1 MPAEAPLLDSDLEI
15 REALPDDAHAIA
27 ALYVWHVLNGRAS
40 FEEIP
45 PTVDEMRKR
54 IQTVR
59 DNGLPWL
66 VALWRGAIVGY
77 CYATFY
83 RPRPAYR
90 YTLEESIYVES
101 GMGGRGIGSAL
112 LSRLIAECE
121 KGPWRQML
129 AIIGDGHNNAGS
141 LAIHKKFGFTVA
153 GQLRS
158 VGYKMGDWR
167 DTLISS
173 ARWVTA
179 TGRYRSDI
187 RRQIPGSRRKRLSRA
202 TVQRG
207 SGEASAAIL
216 HKHRHSA

>member
-90 YTLEESIYVES
+90 YSVENSIYIDKDA
-101 GMGGRGIGSAL
+101 MGLGVGKAL
-112 LSRLIAECE
+112 LPPLIDLCAVA
-121 KGPWRQML
+121 GRRQMV
-129 AIIGDGHNNAGS
+129 AIIGDSQHVASIKLHESCGFEMVGTFKS
-141 LAIHKKFGFTVA
+141 IGFKFGRWLDSVLM
-153 GQLRS
+153 QRS
-158 VGYKMGDWR
+158 LGTGD
-167 DTLISS
+167 
-173 ARWVTA
+173 TA
-179 TGRYRSDI
+179 APEDLNLPMRS
-187 RRQIPGSRRKRLSRA
+187 
-202 TVQRG
+202 
-207 SGEASAAIL
+207 
-216 HKHRHSA
+216 

>member
-1 MPAEAPLLDSDLEI
+1 MSAVDKLHDADLEI

-27 ALYVWHVLNGRAS
+27 ALYVWHMLNGRAS

-54 IQTVR
+54 IKTVR
-59 DNGLPWL
+59 DSGLPWL
-66 VALWRGAIVGY
+66 VALWRGTIVGY

-90 YTLEESIYVES
+90 YTLEESIYVEA

-112 LSRLIAECE
+112 LSRLIEKCE
-121 KGPWRQML
+121 QGPWRQML
-129 AIIGDGHNNAGS
+129 AIIGDGHSNAGS
-141 LAIHKKFGFTVA
+141 IAIHKKFGFSVA

-167 DTLISS
+167 DTLIM
-173 ARWVTA
+173 
-179 TGRYRSDI
+179 
-187 RRQIPGSRRKRLSRA
+187 
-202 TVQRG
+202 QRPLG
-207 SGEASAAIL
+207 DGDWTLPE
-216 HKHRHSA
+216 

>member
-90 YTLEESIYVES
+90 YTLEESIYVDAS
-101 GMGGRGIGSAL
+101 MTGRGIGSL
-112 LSRLIAECE
+112 LMQTLITRCE
-121 KGPWRQML
+121 EGPWRQMV
-129 AIIGDGHNNAGS
+129 AVIGDGHNNPGS
-141 LAIHKKFGFTVA
+141 LRLHKKHGFEIA

-158 VGYKMGDWR
+158 VGYKKGDWR
-167 DTLISS
+167 DTLIM
-173 ARWVTA
+173 
-179 TGRYRSDI
+179 
-187 RRQIPGSRRKRLSRA
+187 
-202 TVQRG
+202 QRPLNEG
-207 SGEASAAIL
+207 DWTLPE
-216 HKHRHSA
+216 

>member
-112 LSRLIAECE
+112 VQHVMDYA
-121 KGPWRQML
+121 RQQGL
-129 AIIGDGHNNAGS
+129 QVRPDCSFIHAWIERHPAYQPLS
-141 LAIHKKFGFTVA
+141 LAHG
-153 GQLRS
+153 
-158 VGYKMGDWR
+158 
-167 DTLISS
+167 
-173 ARWVTA
+173 A
-179 TGRYRSDI
+179 TPR
-187 RRQIPGSRRKRLSRA
+187 
-202 TVQRG
+202 
-207 SGEASAAIL
+207 
-216 HKHRHSA
+216 

>member
-27 ALYVWHVLNGRAS
+27 ALYVWHV
-40 FEEIP
+40 
-45 PTVDEMRKR
+45 
-54 IQTVR
+54 
-59 DNGLPWL
+59 
-66 VALWRGAIVGY
+66 
-77 CYATFY
+77 YATFY

-167 DTLISS
+167 DTLIM
-173 ARWVTA
+173 
-179 TGRYRSDI
+179 
-187 RRQIPGSRRKRLSRA
+187 QRA
-202 TVQRG
+202 LGDGDWTLP
-207 SGEASAAIL
+207 E
-216 HKHRHSA
+216 

>member
-1 MPAEAPLLDSDLEI
+1 MRTPSPRCMSGTYLMAAPPSK
-15 REALPDDAHAIA
+15 R
-27 ALYVWHVLNGRAS
+27 S
-40 FEEIP
+40 

-112 LSRLIAECE
+112 LS
-121 KGPWRQML
+121 
-129 AIIGDGHNNAGS
+129 S
-141 LAIHKKFGFTVA
+141 
-153 GQLRS
+153 
-158 VGYKMGDWR
+158 
-167 DTLISS
+167 
-173 ARWVTA
+173 
-179 TGRYRSDI
+179 
-187 RRQIPGSRRKRLSRA
+187 
-202 TVQRG
+202 
-207 SGEASAAIL
+207 
-216 HKHRHSA
+216 

>member
-1 MPAEAPLLDSDLEI
+1 
-15 REALPDDAHAIA
+15 
-27 ALYVWHVLNGRAS
+27 
-40 FEEIP
+40 
-45 PTVDEMRKR
+45 MRKR

-167 DTLISS
+167 DTLIMQR
-173 ARWVTA
+173 ALGDGDWTLP
-179 TGRYRSDI
+179 GDI

-207 SGEASAAIL
+207 YGEASAAIL

>member
-27 ALYVWHVLNGRAS
+27 ALYVWHVLNLPRLLRRD
-40 FEEIP
+40 P

-129 AIIGDGHNNAGS
+129 AIIGDGITMPARW
-141 LAIHKKFGFTVA
+141 
-153 GQLRS
+153 RS
-158 VGYKMGDWR
+158 IK
-167 DTLISS
+167 SS
-173 ARWVTA
+173 ALPWRVSCAASATRWA
-179 TGRYRSDI
+179 TGGI
-187 RRQIPGSRRKRLSRA
+187 R
-202 TVQRG
+202 
-207 SGEASAAIL
+207 
-216 HKHRHSA
+216 

>member
-66 VALWRGAIVGY
+66 VALWRG
-77 CYATFY
+77 
-83 RPRPAYR
+83 
-90 YTLEESIYVES
+90 
-101 GMGGRGIGSAL
+101 IGSAL

-167 DTLISS
+167 DTLIM
-173 ARWVTA
+173 
-179 TGRYRSDI
+179 
-187 RRQIPGSRRKRLSRA
+187 QRA
-202 TVQRG
+202 LGDGDWTLP
-207 SGEASAAIL
+207 E
-216 HKHRHSA
+216 